1 MEKILIGA
9 AAGIFIGALVVEI
22 IRKVNPQYLESI
34 EKSAGQAA
42 HAIASSFREGYRGVP
57 GMN

>member
-1 MEKILIGA
+1 MEKIVVGV

-34 EKSAGQAA
+34 EDRAARAAQAV
-42 HAIASSFREGYRGVP
+42 ASSFREGYRGVREVS
-57 GMN
+57 